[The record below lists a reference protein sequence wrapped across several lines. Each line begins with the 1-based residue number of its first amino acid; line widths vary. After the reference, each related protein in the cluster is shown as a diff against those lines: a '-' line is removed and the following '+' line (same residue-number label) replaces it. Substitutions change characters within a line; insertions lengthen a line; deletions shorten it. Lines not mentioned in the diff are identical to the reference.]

1 MKRGIH
7 ITIIETGRACAVGV
21 MLIACHASLVSAEE
35 ATQKGCVAVAKQE
48 YDAAKKQRLLQT
60 RFGTYV
66 RTGRLGR
73 RTYLYCHS

>member
-1 MKRGIH
+1 MKRDIH
-7 ITIIETGRACAVGV
+7 IGAWICAAAI
-21 MLIACHASLVSAEE
+21 LLNASCASPAGAEE
-35 ATQKGCVAVAKQE
+35 ATRKGCVAVAKQE
-48 YDAAKKQRLLQT
+48 YDAAKKQRLQQT